1 MGAMAEWLSQSTVNT
16 FFRGSSPLGAFA
28 LPSSSGRAC
37 FPKDPRDFTNMLKFG
52 KQSSFKQKW
61 EKSLKSSSLFVRI
74 VFHR

>member
-16 FFRGSSPLGAFA
+16 FFRGSSPLGACPFSFHSKNNG
-28 LPSSSGRAC
+28 L
-37 FPKDPRDFTNMLKFG
+37 TNMLKFG